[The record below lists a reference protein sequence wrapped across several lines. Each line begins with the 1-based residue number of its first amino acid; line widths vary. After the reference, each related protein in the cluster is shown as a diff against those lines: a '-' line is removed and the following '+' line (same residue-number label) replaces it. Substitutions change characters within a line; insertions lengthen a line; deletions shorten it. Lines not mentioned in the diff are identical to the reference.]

1 MVIDSEKLNL
11 SWFWFFASW
20 WIDAWLGS
28 SLTLWRLCNSEPWS
42 LSSYLC
48 ACMVVSILLTLLN
61 TLKTRVLLALLGQR
75 TITHT
80 CPVIYCFNMGWL
92 LFFFFFSFPYTFT
105 FYCLYLSVCLSICL
119 SLCVCLSVCLS
130 VCFSAYLS
138 VGLSIYVS
146 VCLCVSMFVCLSVR
160 VSVCM
165 SLCIMYICM
174 LSLLS

>member
-1 MVIDSEKLNL
+1 MVKDSEKLNL

-28 SLTLWRLCNSEPWS
+28 SVTLWRHCNSEPWS

-61 TLKTRVLLALLGQR
+61 TLKTRALLALLGQR

-92 LFFFFFSFPYTFT
+92 LFFPFPT
-105 FYCLYLSVCLSICL
+105 LLLSLVCICL
-119 SLCVCLSVCLS
+119 FVCPSACLCVCVCLCVCLS
-130 VCFSAYLS
+130 VCFSACLS

-146 VCLCVSMFVCLSVR
+146 VCLCVPVFVCLSVR